1 MLACYSLIL
10 KIQPLSFPEQNVML
24 QRTRHCFTYTE
35 FPLLTTTGLFLQAV
49 LYFPQMVSDG
59 TNALP
64 KYQQKLI
71 LWLKNKQQKKPQQ
84 NPVKHNDPSATN
96 RKTEMCLRGS
106 DLLEPWQHV
115 CLHQAETFTG
125 LDCGM
130 QEQTRSCS
138 TWDHCA
144 LITASRAMW
153 QILCNQQSPSWCI
166 PH

>member
-1 MLACYSLIL
+1 M
-10 KIQPLSFPEQNVML
+10 
-24 QRTRHCFTYTE
+24 
-35 FPLLTTTGLFLQAV
+35 LFLNTQDPAIEFSRAKC
-49 LYFPQMVSDG
+49 YA
-59 TNALP
+59 T
-64 KYQQKLI
+64 
-71 LWLKNKQQKKPQQ
+71 KNKALFYTHWISIIDNYWIIFTSCTLLSPDGIRWQKSTAQISAEINSVTKKQTTKKPQQ
-84 NPVKHNDPSATN
+84 TPVKHNDPSATN
-96 RKTEMCLRGS
+96 SRTDMCLKAR

-115 CLHQAETFTG
+115 CLHQAVTFTG

-153 QILCNQQSPSWCI
+153 WILGNQQSPSWCI